1 MEKYISRAAMI
12 LYINILIG
20 LTHGLHQ
27 LEVINFVPDSYY
39 FIIPVSFLLTFAIWN
54 ALLVFDKKE
63 WEKTSVMFA
72 VRTEKQCV

>member
-1 MEKYISRAAMI
+1 MGKYISRAAMI

-72 VRTEKQCV
+72 IRTEKQCV

>member
-1 MEKYISRAAMI
+1 MGKYISRAAMI

-27 LEVINFVPDSYY
+27 LGVINFVPDSYY

-54 ALLVFDKKE
+54 ALLVFDKK
-63 WEKTSVMFA
+63 K
-72 VRTEKQCV
+72 

>member
-1 MEKYISRAAMI
+1 MI

-63 WEKTSVMFA
+63 
-72 VRTEKQCV
+72 

>member
-1 MEKYISRAAMI
+1 MGKYISRAAMI

>member
-1 MEKYISRAAMI
+1 MEKYISRAAII
-12 LYINILIG
+12 LYINMLIG

-72 VRTEKQCV
+72 IRTEKQCV

>member
-1 MEKYISRAAMI
+1 MEKYTTRAAII

-20 LTHGLHQ
+20 LTHGLHE

-54 ALLVFDKKE
+54 ALLVFDKK
-63 WEKTSVMFA
+63 K
-72 VRTEKQCV
+72 